1 MVKMMKRTNGD
12 VELCNSKH
20 TALHFKAG
28 KQDCPN
34 KTNGGSGM
42 APLLKLKRQE
52 DDDEYDEYDEDDEYS
67 DEDEEDQH
75 ENDQTVLWL
84 CSADELHSSTVF
96 QRESMSNHS

>member
-1 MVKMMKRTNGD
+1 
-12 VELCNSKH
+12 
-20 TALHFKAG
+20 
-28 KQDCPN
+28 
-34 KTNGGSGM
+34 M

-75 ENDQTVLWL
+75 ENDPTVLWL
-84 CSADELHSSTVF
+84 CSADASHSSTVF